1 MKAIFFFVFFL
12 ATASI
17 AFAYNPI
24 AAEPIEAY
32 DVIKI
37 DGDPYI
43 ERSYLGDLEDF
54 PDMYELT
61 TDVAI
66 KLRVELKQLS
76 TKKAVPFGLIMVR
89 QNNDDGG
96 VTEIIRQNQPL
107 SEWKEGRNAMLGLT
121 FLGNEVIE
129 KDIVPGTYRI
139 EISTPDNKGPYMLTV
154 GEEPVPSGYLKA
166 LRQIAKTQYHFGA
179 TPFRLLASSY
189 VYYSLGII
197 IVLFGIYRTWNYRRQ
212 ASHDYIA

>member
-1 MKAIFFFVFFL
+1 MKMILFSLLLLTV
-12 ATASI
+12 ASPLL
-17 AFAYNPI
+17 AYNPVV
-24 AAEPIEAY
+24 AEPPEAY

-37 DGDPYI
+37 EGDPYI
-43 ERSYLGDLEDF
+43 ERSYLGDLEEF

-66 KLRVELKQLS
+66 KLKVELKQRS

-107 SEWKEGRNAMLGLT
+107 TDWKENRNTMLGIT
-121 FLGNEVIE
+121 FLGSEVIE

-154 GEEPVPSGYLKA
+154 GEEPVSSGYFKA
-166 LRQIAKTQYHFGA
+166 LLQIAKTQYHFGA
-179 TPFRLLASSY
+179 TPFGLLASSY
-189 VYYSLGII
+189 VHYTLGII
-197 IVLFGIYRTWNYRRQ
+197 IVLYGIYRTSKYRKQ
-212 ASHDYIA
+212 

>member
-1 MKAIFFFVFFL
+1 MKVFFLLVFFL
-12 ATASI
+12 ATASS

-66 KLRVELKQLS
+66 KLRVELKQRS

-107 SEWKEGRNAMLGLT
+107 SQWKEGRNAMLGLT

-129 KDIVPGTYRI
+129 KDIIPGTYRI
-139 EISTPDNKGPYMLTV
+139 EISTPDNKGQYMLTI
-154 GEEPVPSGYLKA
+154 GEEPVPSGYFKA
-166 LRQIAKTQYHFGA
+166 LMQIAKTQYHFGA

-189 VYYSLGII
+189 VYYSLGI
-197 IVLFGIYRTWNYRRQ
+197 VLVLYGIHRTRRYKKEV
-212 ASHDYIA
+212 HGITV